1 MVEKILDDF
10 SSEQDIESA
19 NLIDPNPPISEVE
32 INEKKVSDESSLDN
46 EQPSGEILENVL
58 EDSNFVDE
66 IPNSTNTE
74 DILDLKYLKKDDFG
88 FSVNIEEE
96 VFAEIKL
103 HQAYFEPIFLRLLDK
118 YSDSEELADIDR
130 DKPFC
135 FSPRTLEVISSKV
148 IVPIAKE
155 LEEILGDV
163 DSDQGREY
171 SWKEA
176 HISGILGKL
185 LAFESFRMS
194 RIMATRAREHI
205 EENFDEEKIIRVKE
219 YCTGAGINTALLYMS
234 LERTG
239 KDVQI
244 HTVDNAIQ
252 SVACSAGFLSS
263 IGIPVRVV
271 LDSSSKESDF
281 NGVTIYFDTA
291 MHFSQKE
298 SNTKY
303 QMIVSDSGLNYLPEN
318 STILEKSPNSL
329 LENGLIHI
337 CTLDPKT
344 EIDLSKFKMLS
355 TIAFGNHPEIYRKHK
370 DNIYD
375 IKKGNRKKEDG
386 TTEDRVSIK
395 QMFSASTSLQY
406 NILQILFKEDR
417 PLFWDYLNGA
427 KAAAALTKTLS
438 PKIKI
443 DLRES
448 GRVLKELY
456 PNARLEYIPSYEQE
470 EISLT
475 RILELNTAKQN
486 GEL

>member
-1 MVEKILDDF
+1 MVEKFPENFD
-10 SSEQDIESA
+10 SNQDSMV
-19 NLIDPNPPISEVE
+19 DPNPTASEA
-32 INEKKVSDESSLDN
+32 
-46 EQPSGEILENVL
+46 EILKESPKESPSPADIFENTL
-58 EDSNFVDE
+58 EESNFSNQT
-66 IPNSTNTE
+66 PNPESNSE
-74 DILDLKYLKKDDFG
+74 SFELKNLKKDDFG
-88 FSVNIEEE
+88 LYPQIGKE
-96 VFAEIKL
+96 VFEEIKS

-118 YSDSEELADIDR
+118 YSDSEELADVDR
-130 DKPFC
+130 NKPFC
-135 FSPRTLEVISSKV
+135 FSPRTLEVVSSKV

-205 EENFDEEKIIRVKE
+205 EKNFKEERMIRVKE

-252 SVACSAGFLSS
+252 SVACSSGFLAS

-298 SNTKY
+298 SENKY

-370 DNIYD
+370 NGIYD
-375 IKKGNRKKEDG
+375 IKKGKRTKEDG
-386 TTEDRVSIK
+386 TTEDLVSIK

-417 PLFWDYLNGA
+417 PLFWNYLNGA

-456 PNARLEYIPSYEQE
+456 PNAQLQYIPSYEQE